1 MKQFF
6 KQVFASTL
14 GVIFG
19 GLFLAFLFFL
29 ILMGVVSS
37 FESEK
42 TAVAESTVLYFRPE
56 SDMVE
61 QGSDNPFDMLDFDN
75 LDIKEKEMGLNKT
88 LAALYAASGD
98 KKIAGMHLHLPSTFS
113 NGFAV
118 LEELRAALQNFKD
131 SGKFIIAYSEF
142 YSEAGYYLASTA
154 DKIVLNEAGEML
166 FNGLHAELM
175 FLKGA
180 LDKLGVDMQVVKY
193 GKYKS
198 AVEPFIA
205 TEMSEEN
212 RVQVKRYLESIL
224 GTYLSQVSK
233 SKGISAERLREI
245 SDKLL
250 IRQASDAK
258 TLGLVDELGHE
269 QDVIAYIHEKLNLE
283 EDKKYESLSLAEY
296 FPSRPK
302 NIDFEAGKI
311 ALVYAEGEINDGEK
325 GMPGKKIIEALRD
338 IRKDEKIKAV
348 VMRINSPGGS
358 ALESDVLYHEMKL
371 TAEKKPLIISM
382 GNVAASGGYYMA
394 VAGDYIFAHPGTIT
408 GSIGVFGLIPNMQK
422 LFNEKLGIT
431 FDGVATG
438 EYSDLGTVT
447 RPMSAAE
454 RDVIQG
460 MINRT
465 YESFVNKVAAGRK
478 MSFEGVDSI
487 AQGRVWTGEDAL
499 KNGLVDQLGGIKD
512 ALAYAANKASLEK
525 YRVVEFPEREN
536 PLSAFMDTKEEVKKD
551 MLKAELGDLYPL
563 LQLHQKI
570 QNMKGVQMRLPF
582 EFEIH

>member
-6 KQVFASTL
+6 KQVFASTI
-14 GVIFG
+14 GFIFG
-19 GLFLAFLFFL
+19 AIFLFFIFFFI
-29 ILMGVVSS
+29 ILGIANSL
-37 FESEK
+37 EEK
-42 TAVAESTVLYFRPE
+42 KADVAESTILYFRPE

-61 QGSDNPFDMLDFDN
+61 QGSDNPFDQLDINN
-75 LDIKEKEMGLNKT
+75 LDLKQKEMGLNKT
-88 LAALYAASGD
+88 LEALYAASGD
-98 KKIAGMHLHLPSTFS
+98 KNIAGMYLHLPNTFS

-131 SGKFIIAYSEF
+131 SGKFIVAYSEF

-180 LDKLGVDMQVVKY
+180 LDKVGVEMQVVKY

-205 TEMSEEN
+205 TSMSDEN
-212 RVQVKRYLESIL
+212 RLQVKRYLESIL
-224 GTYLSQVSK
+224 GSYLKQVGKNKAMSP
-233 SKGISAERLREI
+233 ERLREI

-258 TLGLVDELGHE
+258 TLGLVDALGHE
-269 QDVIAYIHEKLNLE
+269 QDVFAYIREMLKLE
-283 EDKKYESLSLAEY
+283 ADAKYESLSLSAY
-296 FPSRPK
+296 YPSRPFTT
-302 NIDFEAGKI
+302 DFEAGKI
-311 ALVYAEGEINDGEK
+311 ALVYAEGEINDGES
-325 GMPGKKIIEALRD
+325 GMPGKRIVEALRE
-338 IRKDEKIKAV
+338 IRKNDDIKAV

-358 ALESDVLYHEMKL
+358 ALESDVIYHEMKL

-394 VAGDYIFAHPGTIT
+394 VAGDYIFAHPATIT

-422 LFNEKLGIT
+422 MFNEKLGIT

-438 EYSDLGTVT
+438 EYSDLGTVS
-447 RPMSAAE
+447 RPLSGAE
-454 RDVIQG
+454 REVIQG

-465 YESFVNKVAAGRK
+465 YESFVNKVAKGRK
-478 MSFEGVDSI
+478 MSFGAVDSI

-512 ALAYAANKASLEK
+512 ALAYAAKEVEMEK
-525 YRVVEFPEREN
+525 YRVVEFPKQKN
-536 PLSAFMDTKEEVKKD
+536 PFEAFMGTKEEVKAD
-551 MLKAELGDLYPL
+551 LLKEELGDLYPL
-563 LQLHQKI
+563 LQLHKDIQK
-570 QNMKGVQMRLPF
+570 MKGVQMRLPF
-582 EFEIH
+582 TWTIN